1 MFVSPLRSPNNDSM
15 ASAGAGVTLRRLAA
29 GPCLGAEGDETVA
42 GRRELPVDPAAGPV
56 QRFAQELRKLRQ
68 EAGGL
73 TYRVMAQR
81 VGYSVTTLSQA
92 AAGQK
97 VPSCEVTLAY
107 VRACGGDENEWRERW
122 RKTAAQAAAVPREGS
137 APPPYRGLARY
148 EPVHAELFFGR
159 ERLTAQ
165 LLDVVRGRR
174 FTAVFGPSGSGKS
187 SLLRA
192 GLIPRLREAVDP
204 ALRPAA
210 IRVLTPGEHPVTTH
224 APRLVPVPDTDADTW
239 LIVDQFEELFTLC
252 RDAAERTDF
261 LDRLLAARAPGSRLR
276 VVAAVRA
283 DFYGHCLEHHGLT
296 QALRNATVP
305 VGQMSREELREAIVR
320 PAAATGRL
328 VERSLTARLLDE
340 VEGEPGALPMLSHAL
355 LETWRHC
362 TGRAL
367 TETAYEAAGTLHSAI
382 AKTAED
388 VYNRFTESEA
398 HTARCL
404 LLRLVTPGDGTPDT
418 RRPAERAELHATS
431 GQEAT
436 RVLHALSAARLL
448 VLDDDAVDLAH
459 EALLTA
465 WPRLR
470 GWIETDRERLRAHRR
485 LTEAA
490 RTWDELGRDPGA
502 LYRGTLLLTAQEHFV
517 GGSALDL
524 TVLEHDFLVAC
535 LTAREREQHLAACTA
550 RKLRRSAAALS
561 ILLALSLIAGL
572 TAFRQSQFWKREQLR
587 AEARRIAAV
596 ADGIRFEDPKRA
608 MLLSVA
614 AWRLA
619 DLPETRSALL
629 AAAWQKEEDAFTVSD
644 GDPAAGQFLD
654 LDGRTVVSTGRH
666 QVRQWDVS
674 THRQLASYAG
684 LGPYADDYPEVSAE
698 SGTAVLNSDSGV
710 RLWNLAEGR
719 PTGRPP
725 VRAAVGQMS
734 PSGRTVIVYGADHSV
749 QLREIA
755 SGRLLLERRAGAAD
769 GPVRGKASPDDRLL
783 ALCRG
788 SSARLEVYD
797 TNSRRELTA
806 TQLSKARSGC
816 RGLQFSFSQ
825 DSRALLTLTAE
836 KIQVWQVSS
845 GKLLHTVGHP
855 GTVEAVLSPDG
866 QFLAAID
873 TDEILVWRVTGPVG
887 PVFRHSLVDETAS
900 SLRWAPGG
908 RTLRYL
914 AGLHASTVRTLRLGP
929 VVDFVRSRRPHMGAA
944 FSKDGNVLATV
955 HSSPDGD
962 TVFFGFRDL
971 RSGRL
976 HRADMHCPATAAGPD
991 AGGRCH
997 SLVALTPDGRTH
1009 VYGVSRA
1016 TGSRQRTTLV
1026 VGGAQESRELDIAAF
1041 GTMTKPVRDIEVSPD
1056 GRLLYLPRSQD
1067 DHMVTDAQFI
1077 ADEQRLEIWDLHLGK
1092 RVRVL
1097 PGVGGDLLALRPDG
1111 RLLVTSSGQVVDL
1124 PSGRITRRVLSQD
1137 TIRALA
1143 FSDDGKHLAVGDA
1156 AGRVTVWDDRVRRR
1170 TFFAATRGGI
1180 AESTRAVSALAFS
1193 PDGRTLA
1200 AGSRDTI
1207 QLWDTAS
1214 PQQYGFSLPG
1224 TGDAPLSMAF
1234 TPNGGKLSTA
1244 GSLTPLYTYVTDPRW
1259 AADRTC
1265 RRAGRTLSRA
1275 EWKAILPRIPYR
1287 SVCQEQ

>member
-1 MFVSPLRSPNNDSM
+1 MRLLE
-15 ASAGAGVTLRRLAA
+15 GAGS
-29 GPCLGAEGDETVA
+29 VA
-42 GRRELPVDPAAGPV
+42 GRREVPVDPAAGPA

-68 EAGGL
+68 ETGGL

-81 VGYSVTTLSQA
+81 VEYSVTTLSQA

-97 VPSCEVTLAY
+97 LPSLEVTLAY
-107 VRACGGDENEWRERW
+107 VRACGGDEDEWRERW
-122 RKTAAQAAAVPREGS
+122 RQAAALAAAVPGEGS
-137 APPPYRGLARY
+137 GTPPPYRGLARF
-148 EPVHAELFFGR
+148 EPVDAKLFFGR
-159 ERLTAQ
+159 ERLTSR
-165 LLDVVRGRR
+165 LLNLSRDRR

-192 GLIPRLREAVDP
+192 GLIPRLREGIDP

-210 IRVLTPGEHPVTTH
+210 IRVLTPGEHPVDTH
-224 APRLVPVPDTDADTW
+224 ASRLIPVPDTDGDTW

-252 RDAAERTDF
+252 RDATERTDF
-261 LDRLLAARAPGSRLR
+261 INRLLTSLTSGSRLR

-283 DFYGHCLEHHGLT
+283 DFYAHCLEHPGLT
-296 QALRNATVP
+296 AVLRDATVP
-305 VGQMSREELREAIVR
+305 VGQMSREELREAIVG
-320 PAAATGRL
+320 PAAAAGL
-328 VERSLTARLLDE
+328 VVERALTARLLND

-355 LETWRHC
+355 LETWRHR
-362 TGRAL
+362 TGRTL
-367 TETAYEAAGTLHSAI
+367 TESTYEAAGTLHGAI
-382 AKTAED
+382 AKTAEG

-398 HTARCL
+398 HTARRL
-404 LLRLVTPGDGTPDT
+404 LLRLVTPGDGAPDT
-418 RRPAERAELHATS
+418 RRPAERAELQTTS
-431 GQEAT
+431 GQAT
-436 RVLHALSAARLL
+436 AQVLEALSAARLL
-448 VLDDDAVDLAH
+448 TFDNDTVDLAH
-459 EALLTA
+459 ETLLTA

-470 GWIETDRERLRAHRR
+470 GWIETDRERLRAHRK

-490 RTWDELGRDPGA
+490 RVWEELARDPGA
-502 LYRGTLLLTAQEHFV
+502 LYRGTLLDTAQEHFA
-517 GGSALDL
+517 GGSAQDL

-535 LTAREREQHLAACTA
+535 LTAREQEQHRAARTA
-550 RKLRRSAAALS
+550 RKLRRSAVALS
-561 ILLALSLIAGL
+561 VLLVLSLIAGL

-587 AEARRIAAV
+587 AEARRIAAL

-619 DLPETRSALL
+619 DLPETRSTLL
-629 AAAWQKEEDAFTVSD
+629 AAAWQKEADAFTVSG

-654 LDGRTVVSTGRH
+654 LDGRTVISAGRKR
-666 QVRQWDVS
+666 VRQWDVS
-674 THRQLASYAG
+674 THRQLASFAG
-684 LGPYADDYPEVSAE
+684 LGAYADDYPEVSPE
-698 SGTAVLNSDSGV
+698 SHTAVLNSDSGV

-719 PTGRPP
+719 PAGRPP
-725 VRAAVGQMS
+725 VRGAVGQMS

-806 TQLSKARSGC
+806 AQLSKARSGC
-816 RGLQFSFSQ
+816 RGLQFSFSR
-825 DSRALLTLTAE
+825 DSRALLTLTAD
-836 KIQVWQVSS
+836 KILFWEVAS

-873 TDEILVWRVTGPVG
+873 PDEILVWRVRGPAG
-887 PVFRHSLVDETAS
+887 PVFRHSLVGETAS

-914 AGLHASTVRTLRLGP
+914 AGLHASTVRTLQLGP
-929 VVDFVRSRRPHMGAA
+929 VVDFVWSRRPHMQVA
-944 FSKDGNVLATV
+944 FTEDGNVLTTA

-962 TVFFGFRDL
+962 TVLFGFRDL

-976 HRADMHCPATAAGPD
+976 HRADMHCPAAAAGPD

-997 SLVALTPDGRTH
+997 SLVALTPDGRMH
-1009 VYGVSRA
+1009 VYGVTRA
-1016 TGSRQRTTLV
+1016 TGSRQQTTLV
-1026 VGGAQESRELDIAAF
+1026 AGGAQEGRRLDIAVS
-1041 GTMTKPVRDIEVSPD
+1041 GTKTKPIRDIEVSPD

-1067 DHMVTDAQFI
+1067 DRRVTDAQFI
-1077 ADEQRLEIWDLHLGK
+1077 ADDQRLEIWDLHRRK

-1124 PSGRITRRVLSQD
+1124 PSGRVTRRVLSQD
-1137 TIRALA
+1137 TVRALS
-1143 FSDDGKHLAVGDA
+1143 FSSDGKHLAVGDA
-1156 AGRVTVWDDRVRRR
+1156 AGRVTVWDSRVRRR
-1170 TFFAATRGGI
+1170 TFFAATRGGT
-1180 AESTRAVSALAFS
+1180 AKSTTAVSALAFS

-1200 AGSRDTI
+1200 AGTRDTI

-1214 PQQYGFSLPG
+1214 PQQYGFSLPS
-1224 TGDAPLSMAF
+1224 TGDTPLSMAF
-1234 TPNGGKLSTA
+1234 TPDGRRLSTA
-1244 GSLTPLYTYVTDPRW
+1244 GGLTPLYTYVTDPHW

-1275 EWKAILPRIPYR
+1275 EWKAALPRTPYR
-1287 SVCQEQ
+1287 NVCQEH